1 MPSCHTGVPATLQKT
16 LQNQNYHASRTGLR
30 WHLIT
35 HLRNSVQCCI
45 SRWYT
50 AAMAEFRRA
59 QVDTLIERLSEQ
71 PSVLIAI
78 FGPRQSGKTTAVLQA
93 LASID
98 QKCWYVSI
106 ESQIETVKPS
116 TPTERFPHSTAETG
130 RVISVVPQADA
141 RHLIEVWE
149 HCRQQAMRSPTGF
162 VLVLDE
168 IQRIDR
174 WSSLVKRLW
183 DEDRWNGCPMH
194 VVLLG
199 SAPILMQAGLTES
212 LVGRFEPIR
221 FPHWSYSEMSEA
233 FDLSLDEY
241 VFFGGYP
248 GAAARIAETNRWS
261 DYVRSAFIVP
271 TIERDV
277 LSLVRIDKPEVLK
290 RLFDLGARYSG
301 QEVSYTKLLGHLQDA
316 GNTTTLTR
324 YLDLLSRVGMIAGL
338 PKHTNRLASAK
349 SPTPKLNVFNTALM
363 SSVYGLSFDEARAD
377 RSYWGRLV
385 ESSVGAHLLNA
396 ASSRTEVKYWR
407 DRNFEVD
414 FVLER
419 GFNLVGIEV
428 KSGRSPAATKGLA
441 EFQRQFQPKNTIVVG
456 DAGVPLHEFLSLP
469 PDHWFDST

>member
-1 MPSCHTGVPATLQKT
+1 
-16 LQNQNYHASRTGLR
+16 
-30 WHLIT
+30 
-35 HLRNSVQCCI
+35 
-45 SRWYT
+45 
-50 AAMAEFRRA
+50 MAEFRRA
-59 QVDTLIERLSEQ
+59 QVDILIQRLAEQ
-71 PSVLIAI
+71 PDVLIAI
-78 FGPRQSGKTTAVLQA
+78 FGPRQSGKTTAVRQA

-98 QKCWYVSI
+98 QECWYVSI
-106 ESQIETVKPS
+106 EPQIEAVKPS
-116 TPTERFPHSTAETG
+116 LSRERLPPLTAETG
-130 RVISVVPQADA
+130 RVISVVPQADE
-141 RHLIEVWE
+141 RQLIEVWE
-149 HCRQQAMRSPTGF
+149 HCRQQAVRSPTGF

-221 FPHWSYSEMSEA
+221 FTHWSFAEMSEA

-241 VFFGGYP
+241 TYFGGYP
-248 GAAARIAETNRWS
+248 GTAARIADANRWS

-271 TIERDV
+271 TIERDI
-277 LSLVRIDKPEVLK
+277 LSMVRVDKPELLK
-290 RLFDLGARYSG
+290 RLFDLGAHYSG
-301 QEVSYTKLLGHLQDA
+301 QEMSYTKLLGYLQDA

-338 PKHTNRLASAK
+338 PKHANRLTSSK
-349 SPTPKLNVFNTALM
+349 VPTPKLNVFNTALM
-363 SSVYGLSFDEARAD
+363 SAVCGLSFDEARAD

-407 DRNFEVD
+407 DRDFEVD

-419 GFNLVGIEV
+419 GLNLVGIEV
-428 KSGRSPAATKGLA
+428 KSGEAPAATKGLS
-441 EFQRQFQPKNTIVVG
+441 EFHRRFRPKNAIVVG
-456 DAGVPLHEFLSLP
+456 EAGVPLHEFLSVP
-469 PDHWFDST
+469 PDHWFDAT

>member
-1 MPSCHTGVPATLQKT
+1 
-16 LQNQNYHASRTGLR
+16 
-30 WHLIT
+30 
-35 HLRNSVQCCI
+35 
-45 SRWYT
+45 
-50 AAMAEFRRA
+50 MAEFRRA

-71 PSVLIAI
+71 PSVLVAI

-93 LASID
+93 LSSLD
-98 QKCWYVSI
+98 KEHRYLSI
-106 ESQIETVKPS
+106 EPSIEAVEPRMSGESDPLSLADMTEATPVSPPPDAKQI
-116 TPTERFPHSTAETG
+116 
-130 RVISVVPQADA
+130 
-141 RHLIEVWE
+141 IEVWE
-149 HCRQQAMRSPTGF
+149 HCRQQAVRSPTGF

-221 FPHWSYSEMSEA
+221 FPHWSYSEMSAA

-241 VFFGGYP
+241 VYFGGYP
-248 GAAARIAETNRWS
+248 GAAARIAETNRWC
-261 DYVRSAFIVP
+261 DYVRSAFIGP
-271 TIERDV
+271 NIERDV
-277 LSLVRIDKPEVLK
+277 LSMVRVDKPELLK
-290 RLFDLGARYSG
+290 RLFDLGTRYSG
-301 QEVSYTKLLGHLQDA
+301 QEMSYTKLMGHLQEA

-324 YLDLLSRVGMIAGL
+324 YLDLLSRVGMLAAL
-338 PKHTNRLASAK
+338 PKHANRPASTK

-396 ASSRTEVKYWR
+396 ASTRTEVKYWR

-428 KSGRSPAATKGLA
+428 KSGQALAPTRGLS
-441 EFQRQFQPKNTIVVG
+441 EFERRFQPKNTIVVG

-469 PDHWFDST
+469 PDYWFDST